1 FLEFHAPRSLR
12 QMLADASVQYPNLA
26 PESYVVSNLTEYLAK
41 QREVILGPD
50 LSDRR
55 NVMSSLIQ
63 SRDIQNAIKEEI
75 IRSNITPSQAEQK
88 AIGYMNE
95 IVSDYS
101 PSSVRVFDRGLA

>member
-1 FLEFHAPRSLR
+1 
-12 QMLADASVQYPNLA
+12 M
-26 PESYVVSNLTEYLAK
+26 
-41 QREVILGPD
+41 
-50 LSDRR
+50 SDRR

-101 PSSVRVFDRGLA
+101 PSSVRVFDRGLAWLWTQLYDGVEVHNLLEPCVNWLKNTRLFMRRAITSHIDYLL